1 MKALEFIRVVLTMG
15 LAAAEGVRE
24 ARRRGDTRPAREV
37 WRDVKTMRAA
47 QKSYRERMEAFR
59 RERER
64 LGVEDGD
71 DG

>member
-1 MKALEFIRVVLTMG
+1 MRGLEWVRVVFTLG
-15 LAAAEGVRE
+15 LAAADAVRE
-24 ARRRGDTRPAREV
+24 ARRKGDTRPAREV

-47 QKSYRERMEAFR
+47 QRAYTERMEAFR

-64 LGVEDGD
+64 LGVEDDD

>member
-1 MKALEFIRVVLTMG
+1 MRAAEWIRVFVTLG
-15 LAAAEGVRE
+15 ASAAEAVRD
-24 ARRRGDTRPAREV
+24 ARRKGDHRPAREV
-37 WRDVKTMRAA
+37 WRDIRTMRAA
-47 QKSYRERMEAFR
+47 QKAYTERMEAFR